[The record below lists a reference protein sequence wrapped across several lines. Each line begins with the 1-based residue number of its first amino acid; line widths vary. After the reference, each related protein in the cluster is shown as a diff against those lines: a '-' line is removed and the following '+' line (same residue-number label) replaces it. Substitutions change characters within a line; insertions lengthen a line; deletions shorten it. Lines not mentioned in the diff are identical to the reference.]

1 MDIYKYRFK
10 LSWLIKS
17 KVYYDKIRKS
27 KILISCLTRQVFFF
41 WGGSLG
47 DQQKATRQLTNYNIF
62 FWQNYLSNQI
72 PSIKL

>member
-41 WGGSLG
+41 LGGSLG

-62 FWQNYLSNQI
+62 FFFGKIICQI
-72 PSIKL
+72 KSLV